1 MTTNSQNLI
10 KRESHKQKEQMRD
23 KHVSARI
30 QKHSVSTLGTK
41 GAIVFTLS
49 GAPSGDKRRES
60 HTNII

>member
-1 MTTNSQNLI
+1 MTTNRQKVI
-10 KRESHKQKEQMRD
+10 KRGSHKQKEQMRD

-30 QKHSVSTLGTK
+30 QKHSVPSLGTK

-60 HTNII
+60 HTNRI